1 MIIEHG
7 VRFNIVGIEKGFW
20 SVETCNNMIREHQD
34 KFVPFSGRALGNHG
48 AAEQPRNYPI
58 ESNRAKVKHY
68 DEGLDHLVR
77 EYNKNSYNFIL
88 SEETTQYINRLTPSE
103 DLNWHKDQLDEIETL
118 YTKRAP
124 YRISVLIYLN
134 NKFKGGATEI
144 YKYEPF
150 KLDTGDALLFCCDMW
165 HRSQPVTEGVKF
177 SFNMWTR
184 GGLPT
189 R

>member
-48 AAEQPRNYPI
+48 AAEQPRNDPI

-77 EYNKNSYNFIL
+77 EYNKIVIIL
-88 SEETTQYINRLTPSE
+88 YYLRRL
-103 DLNWHKDQLDEIETL
+103 LNI
-118 YTKRAP
+118 
-124 YRISVLIYLN
+124 
-134 NKFKGGATEI
+134 
-144 YKYEPF
+144 
-150 KLDTGDALLFCCDMW
+150 
-165 HRSQPVTEGVKF
+165 
-177 SFNMWTR
+177 
-184 GGLPT
+184 
-189 R
+189 